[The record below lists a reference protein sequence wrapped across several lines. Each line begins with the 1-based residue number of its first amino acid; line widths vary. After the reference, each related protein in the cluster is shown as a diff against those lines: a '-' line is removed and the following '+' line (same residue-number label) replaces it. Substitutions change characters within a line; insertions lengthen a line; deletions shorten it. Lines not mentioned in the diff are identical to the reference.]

1 MYATTVSLF
10 RLSALMLGALLLMTG
25 ATPLLGAPQAVTVD
39 DVRQWN
45 TALLRLQDRLP
56 AGVSAARA
64 PAIQQQAAAL
74 LVRRSR
80 ALATLVRTDPD
91 QALAAALHADVLERL
106 RQAFPASAAELEVRG
121 SWEGILDYT
130 IIDDEQLRQRE
141 VEIALQKGS
150 KRIALHFA
158 EREPA
163 GLKSGVF
170 LRVEGVRVGD
180 EVAVEPSASAE
191 FEESIHAASAQNPA
205 EAAGACSALGDQR
218 IAVIRATF
226 PGVTPSLSRQKV
238 VDTFFGQ
245 SGSSLDSYWKEAS
258 YNQTWATGDVYPL
271 DGGWYELDREYS
283 CASGND
289 ESSLLRAKAIELAD
303 PDIDYSQYERVV
315 IVFPKPSSGCRYA
328 GLASL
333 GCGMS
338 VPDTTKLV
346 SYAHQLSNYMG
357 NSTQALQLTCHESG
371 HSLGLSHAGSRRF
384 YAGDGSRETLGAF
397 GTSGTISTYGDRFSC
412 LGSWVIG
419 HYAASHKAKMGW
431 LGGSALANVT
441 STGQFNVAPT
451 EAPGAGTK
459 ALKIKRGT
467 GGNDFVWVEYRQ
479 PIGSYDSNF
488 SSQVYSGAM
497 LHYEDP
503 FTGKKSHLLDGTPA
517 TSSFSDPAVP
527 SGSTTVDAYTNLS
540 IAVGPASS
548 SAVTVTVDFGPE
560 PCNEADPTVSAT
572 PSNPSVDASSSV
584 DYTVSVTNND
594 SSGCASAPLSLSSL
608 EPAGWVSE
616 FATSVLTLAPG
627 ATATVILTETVDGA
641 SEPGTY
647 PIDVTATHETA
658 SSPMSHTDNVSATV
672 TVVPDPCVEAA
683 PTVTASPSDQSVD
696 PGASATYNVTV
707 VNNDSAT
714 CGEVAFSLS
723 SNEPSGWGNSFSPS
737 SLTLVPGA
745 SGTATLT
752 ETPGADAQAGAY
764 PIGIAATHTVAGL
777 IGDYGV
783 TLTVNSLPDPCVE
796 AAPTVTASPSDQ
808 SVDPGA
814 STTYN
819 VTVVN
824 NDSATCGEVA
834 FSLSSNEPAGWGNS
848 FSPSSLTLAPGA
860 SGTATLTETPGADA
874 QAGAYPIGIAATHT
888 VAGLIGD
895 HGVTLTVNSLPDPC
909 VEAAPTVTA
918 SPSNQSV
925 DPGASATYNV
935 TVVNNDS
942 ATCGEA
948 AFSLSSNEPAGW
960 GSLFS
965 PSSLT
970 LAPGASGTA
979 TLTETPGADAQA
991 GAYPIGISATHT
1003 AAGLIGNHGVT
1014 LTVNSL
1020 PEPCVEAAPTVT
1032 ASPSNQSVD
1041 PGSSATYTVTVVNN
1055 DSATCGEVA
1064 FSLSS
1069 NEPSGW
1075 GNSFS
1080 PSSLTLAPGASGTA
1094 TLTETPG
1101 ADAAAGA
1108 YPIGILA
1115 THNVAGLVGD
1125 YGVTLT
1131 VNSLP
1136 DPCVEAA
1143 PTVTASPSNQS
1154 VDPGSSAAYSVTV
1167 VNNDSATCG
1176 EAAFSLSSNEPSG
1189 WGNSFSPS
1197 SLTLAAGASG
1207 TATLTETPGSDAAA
1221 GSYPIGIVATH
1232 TAAGLVDDYGV
1243 TLTVNAVTQSH
1254 TLTVKITGNGKV
1266 TSGDGTVNC
1275 TKDCAS
1281 EYEEGAQ
1288 VQLTATA
1295 TKRNMAFAR
1304 WEGACAGTSPVCSVT
1319 MDSDV
1324 SVTAVFERPPR
1335 GRKK

>member
-1 MYATTVSLF
+1 MYATTVSHF
-10 RLSALMLGALLLMTG
+10 RLSAVLLSAVLLMTA
-25 ATPLLGAPQAVTVD
+25 ATPLMGAPQTVTVD
-39 DVRQWN
+39 DLRQWN
-45 TALLRLQDRLP
+45 NALLRLQNRLP
-56 AGVSAARA
+56 AGVSAARS

-74 LVRRSR
+74 LVRRSQ
-80 ALATLVRTDPD
+80 ALAELVRTDPD
-91 QALAAALHADVLERL
+91 GALAAALPADVLERL
-106 RQAFPASAAELEVRG
+106 HKAFPAAAGELEVRG

-130 IIDDEQLRQRE
+130 IIDDEQLRQSE

-150 KRIALHFA
+150 RRIALHFA

-163 GLKSGVF
+163 GLRSGIF
-170 LRVEGVRVGD
+170 LRVEGVRIGD
-180 EVAVEPSASAE
+180 DVAVEPSTSAA
-191 FEESIHAASAQNPA
+191 FEESISAASAENSA
-205 EAAGACSALGDQR
+205 EAAGTCSALGDQR

-245 SGSSLDSYWKEAS
+245 SNSLDGYWKDAS

-338 VPDTTKLV
+338 VPDTNKLV

-357 NSTQALQLTCHESG
+357 SSTQALQLTCHEAG
-371 HSLGLSHAGSRRF
+371 HSLGLSHAASRRF
-384 YAGDGSRETLGAF
+384 YAADGSRETLGAF
-397 GTSGTISTYGDRFSC
+397 GTSGTISTYGDKFSC
-412 LGSWVIG
+412 LGAWVIG
-419 HYAASHKAKMGW
+419 HYAASHKARMGW
-431 LGGSALANVT
+431 LSGSAVADVT
-441 STGQFNVAPT
+441 STGQFNIAPT
-451 EAPGAGTK
+451 EVSGSGTK
-459 ALKIKRGT
+459 ALKIKRGS
-467 GGNDFVWVEYRQ
+467 GNSDSVWVEYRQ

-488 SSQVYSGAM
+488 GSQVYSGAM
-497 LHYEDP
+497 LHYEDS
-503 FTGKKSHLLDGTPA
+503 FTGVKSHLLDGTPS

-540 IAVGPASS
+540 IAVGTGSS
-548 SAVTVTVDFGPE
+548 SALTVTVDFGPE
-560 PCNEADPTVSAT
+560 PCNEADPAVSAT
-572 PSNPSVDASSSV
+572 PSNPSVDAGNSV
-584 DYTVSVTNND
+584 DYSVSITNND
-594 SSGCASAPLSLSSL
+594 SSGCSPASLSLSSL
-608 EPAGWVSE
+608 EPAGWVSA
-616 FATSVLTLAPG
+616 FSTSVLTLAPG
-627 ATATVILTETVDGA
+627 AAATVILTETVDIG

-647 PIDVTATHETA
+647 SVDVTATHETA
-658 SSPMSHTDNVSATV
+658 ATPMSHTDNVSATV

-683 PTVTASPSDQSVD
+683 PIVTASPSNQSVD
-696 PGASATYNVTV
+696 PGA
-707 VNNDSAT
+707 
-714 CGEVAFSLS
+714 
-723 SNEPSGWGNSFSPS
+723 
-737 SLTLVPGA
+737 GA
-745 SGTATLT
+745 
-752 ETPGADAQAGAY
+752 AY
-764 PIGIAATHTVAGL
+764 
-777 IGDYGV
+777 
-783 TLTVNSLPDPCVE
+783 S
-796 AAPTVTASPSDQ
+796 
-808 SVDPGA
+808 
-814 STTYN
+814 

-860 SGTATLTETPGADA
+860 SGTATLTETPGTDA
-874 QAGAYPIGIAATHT
+874 EAGTYPIGIVATHT
-888 VAGLIGD
+888 AAGVIGDHGVTLTVNSLPDPCVEAAPTVTASPSNQSVDPGAGAAYSVTVVNNDSATCGEVAFSLSSNEPAGWGNSFSPSSLTLAPGASGTATLTETPGTDAEAGTYPIGVLATHTAAGLIGD

-925 DPGASATYNV
+925 DPGS
-935 TVVNNDS
+935 
-942 ATCGEA
+942 GA
-948 AFSLSSNEPAGW
+948 AYS
-960 GSLFS
+960 
-965 PSSLT
+965 
-970 LAPGASGTA
+970 
-979 TLTETPGADAQA
+979 
-991 GAYPIGISATHT
+991 
-1003 AAGLIGNHGVT
+1003 
-1014 LTVNSL
+1014 
-1020 PEPCVEAAPTVT
+1020 
-1032 ASPSNQSVD
+1032 
-1041 PGSSATYTVTVVNN
+1041 VTVVNN

-1069 NEPSGW
+1069 NEPAGW

-1101 ADAAAGA
+1101 TDAAAGA

-1115 THNVAGLVGD
+1115 THNVAGLIGD

-1154 VDPGSSAAYSVTV
+1154 VDPGSSATYNVTV
-1167 VNNDSATCG
+1167 VNNGSVTCD
-1176 EAAFSLSSNEPSG
+1176 AVAFSLSSNEPSG

-1197 SLTLAAGASG
+1197 SLTLAPGASG
-1207 TATLTETPGSDAAA
+1207 TATLTKTPGADAQA
-1221 GSYPIGIVATH
+1221 GTYPIGIVATH

-1266 TSGDGTVNC
+1266 TSADGAVNC

-1288 VQLTATA
+1288 VELTATA

>member
-10 RLSALMLGALLLMTG
+10 RLSALMLGAVLLMTG

-91 QALAAALHADVLERL
+91 QALAAALPADVLERL

-130 IIDDEQLRQRE
+130 IIDDEQLRQSE

-180 EVAVEPSASAE
+180 DVAVESSASAE
-191 FEESIHAASAQNPA
+191 WEESIHAASAQNPA
-205 EAAGACSALGDQR
+205 EAAGSCSALGEQR

-226 PGVTPSLSRQKV
+226 PGVTPSLTRQKV

-245 SGSSLDSYWKEAS
+245 SGSSLDGYWKEAS

-289 ESSLLRAKAIELAD
+289 ESSLLRAKAIEVAD

-315 IVFPKPSSGCRYA
+315 IVFPRPSSGCRYA

-338 VPDTTKLV
+338 VPDTGKLV
-346 SYAHQLSNYMG
+346 SYAHQVANYMS
-357 NSTQALQLTCHESG
+357 NSTQALQLTCHEAG

-384 YAGDGSRETLGAF
+384 HAGDGSRETLGAF

-431 LGGSALANVT
+431 LGGSALTNVT
-441 STGQFNVAPT
+441 STGQFNVGPT
-451 EAPGAGTK
+451 EASGSGTK
-459 ALKIKRGT
+459 ALKIKRGS
-467 GGNDFVWVEYRQ
+467 GNNDFVWVEYRQ

-488 SSQVYSGAM
+488 GSQVYSGAM
-497 LHYEDP
+497 LHYEDS
-503 FTGKKSHLLDGTPA
+503 FTGAKSHLLDGTPA

-527 SGSTTVDAYTNLS
+527 SGSTAVDAYTNLS

-548 SAVTVTVDFGPE
+548 SALTITVDFGPE
-560 PCNEADPTVSAT
+560 PCNEADPAVSAT
-572 PSNPSVDASSSV
+572 PSNPSVDAGSSV

-594 SSGCASAPLSLSSL
+594 SSACAPGSLSLSSL
-608 EPAGWVSE
+608 EPAGWVGTFSS
-616 FATSVLTLAPG
+616 SVLTLEPG
-627 ATATVILTETVDGA
+627 ATATVTLTELVDGS

-647 PIDVTATHETA
+647 PIDVTATHDTA
-658 SSPMSHTDNVSATV
+658 SSPMSQTDNVSATV

-683 PTVTASPSDQSVD
+683 PTVTA
-696 PGASATYNVTV
+696 T
-707 VNNDSAT
+707 
-714 CGEVAFSLS
+714 
-723 SNEPSGWGNSFSPS
+723 
-737 SLTLVPGA
+737 
-745 SGTATLT
+745 
-752 ETPGADAQAGAY
+752 
-764 PIGIAATHTVAGL
+764 
-777 IGDYGV
+777 
-783 TLTVNSLPDPCVE
+783 
-796 AAPTVTASPSDQ
+796 
-808 SVDPGA
+808 
-814 STTYN
+814 
-819 VTVVN
+819 
-824 NDSATCGEVA
+824 
-834 FSLSSNEPAGWGNS
+834 
-848 FSPSSLTLAPGA
+848 
-860 SGTATLTETPGADA
+860 
-874 QAGAYPIGIAATHT
+874 
-888 VAGLIGD
+888 
-895 HGVTLTVNSLPDPC
+895 
-909 VEAAPTVTA
+909 
-918 SPSNQSV
+918 PSNQSV
-925 DPGASATYNV
+925 DPGSSATYSI

-948 AFSLSSNEPAGW
+948 AFSLSSA
-960 GSLFS
+960 
-965 PSSLT
+965 
-970 LAPGASGTA
+970 
-979 TLTETPGADAQA
+979 
-991 GAYPIGISATHT
+991 
-1003 AAGLIGNHGVT
+1003 
-1014 LTVNSL
+1014 
-1020 PEPCVEAAPTVT
+1020 
-1032 ASPSNQSVD
+1032 
-1041 PGSSATYTVTVVNN
+1041 
-1055 DSATCGEVA
+1055 
-1064 FSLSS
+1064 
-1069 NEPSGW
+1069 EPSGW

-1094 TLTETPG
+1094 TLTETPS
-1101 ADAAAGA
+1101 ADAGAGS
-1108 YPIGILA
+1108 YPIGITA
-1115 THNVAGLVGD
+1115 THAAAGLIGD
-1125 YGVTLT
+1125 HGVTLT

-1136 DPCVEAA
+1136 DPCTEAA

-1154 VDPGSSAAYSVTV
+1154 VDPGSSATYSVTV

-1176 EAAFSLSSNEPSG
+1176 EAAFSLSSTEPAGAAPTVTASPSNQSVDPGSSATYSVTVVNNDSATCGEAAFSLSSTEPAG

-1197 SLTLAAGASG
+1197 AFTLAPGASGTATLTETPSADAAAGSYPIGITATHAAAGLIGDHGVTLTVNSLPDPCTEAAPTVTASPSNQSVDPGSSATYSVTVVNNDSATCGEAAFSLSSTEPAGWGSSFSPSTFTLAPGASG
-1207 TATLTETPGSDAAA
+1207 TATLTETPGADAEA
-1221 GSYPIGIVATH
+1221 GAYPIGIAATH
-1232 TAAGLVDDYGV
+1232 TTAGLIGDDQV
-1243 TLTVNAVTQSH
+1243 TVTVNPLAQNH
-1254 TLTVKITGNGKV
+1254 TLTVKITGSGKV
-1266 TSGDGTVNC
+1266 TSADGVVNC
-1275 TKDCAS
+1275 TKKCVN
-1281 EYEEGAQ
+1281 EYEGGAQ
-1288 VQLTATA
+1288 VELTATA
-1295 TKRNMAFAR
+1295 TKRNMPFAR
-1304 WEGACAGTSPVCSVT
+1304 WGGACSGTSPSCVVA
-1319 MDSDV
+1319 MESDV
-1324 SVTAVFERPPR
+1324 LVTAVFERPPR